1 MAQNK
6 KRYRKLAKKGGLFAY
21 YSIWQGA
28 DHLITAETT
37 MASEEYRRFYYG
49 DIQAIVIRKT
59 AWHHVFSLLSG
70 LPAVLFMILG
80 LWGDGLAYAW
90 LALAVW
96 TGAMLGI
103 NLWRGPTC
111 VCHVRTAVQNERVR
125 ALVRLRRVHRVLDQ
139 ITPLIA
145 QAQGHLPTGPSPAG
159 ATVSPAPQRGHEDPP
174 AARAREAASTP
185 VSPRLH
191 QALFGGY
198 VIQALLAGIGFNV
211 NGLIFGLLESLFVI
225 GVMILTFVALARQA
239 ASDISPAAKHFTWAG
254 LGFVCLQ
261 IASGYI
267 MGFWSFTRHPEL
279 IGDQWALFKH
289 LVMLSPHDHPMLMGL
304 QLFTLVAALILGAG
318 GLVSL
323 WTHRRSRF
331 ETPDRAPL
339 GEAVA

>member
-1 MAQNK
+1 MAHTK
-6 KRYRKLAKKGGLFAY
+6 KRYRKLAKTGGLFAY

-37 MASEEYRRFYYG
+37 MASEEYRRFYYR
-49 DIQAIVIRKT
+49 DIQTIVIRKT
-59 AWHHVFSLLSG
+59 VWHHVFSVLTG
-70 LPAVLFMILG
+70 LPAVLFLILG
-80 LWGDGLAYAW
+80 IFGDGLAYAW
-90 LALAVW
+90 LALAAW

-103 NLWRGPTC
+103 NWWRGPTC
-111 VCHVRTAVQNERVR
+111 ICHVRTAVQNVRVR

-145 QAQGHLPTGPSPAG
+145 QAQGPLPTGPSRAD
-159 ATVSPAPQRGHEDPP
+159 ATISPAPQRVHEDPP
-174 AARAREAASTP
+174 AARAREAAPTM

-191 QALFGGY
+191 QVLFSGY
-198 VIQALLAGIGFNV
+198 VIQALLAGIGFNL

-239 ASDISPAAKHFTWAG
+239 ASDISPAAKRFTWAG

-304 QLFTLVAALILGAG
+304 QFFTLAVALVLGSG

-331 ETPDRAPL
+331 DTPDRASL
-339 GEAVA
+339 GEAAA

>member
-1 MAQNK
+1 MAQTK
-6 KRYRKLAKKGGLFAY
+6 KRYRKLAKTGGLFAY
-21 YSIWQGA
+21 YSIWQGT

-37 MASEEYRRFYYG
+37 MASEEYRRFYYR

-59 AWHHVFSLLSG
+59 AWHHVFTVLSG
-70 LPAVLFMILG
+70 LPAVLFLILG
-80 LWGDGLAYAW
+80 IFGDGLAYAW
-90 LALAVW
+90 LALAAW

-111 VCHVRTAVQNERVR
+111 VCQVRTAVQNVRVR
-125 ALVRLRRVHRVLDQ
+125 ALARLRRVDRVLAQ

-145 QAQGHLPTGPSPAG
+145 QAQGNLPTGPSPAD
-159 ATVSPAPQRGHEDPP
+159 ATLSPAPQGVREKPP
-174 AARAREAASTP
+174 AVRAREAVPTA

-191 QALFGGY
+191 QFLFGGY
-198 VIQALLAGIGFNV
+198 VIQALLAGIGFNL

-239 ASDISPAAKHFTWAG
+239 ASDISPVAKRFTWAG

-289 LVMLSPHDHPMLMGL
+289 LVMLSPHDHPMLMGF
-304 QLFTLVAALILGAG
+304 QFFTLVVALVLGSG

-331 ETPDRAPL
+331 DTPDRASL
-339 GEAVA
+339 GEAAA